1 MPNLKI
7 INKADDSI
15 YIEVFDGELK
25 AALSIG
31 KLSLKC
37 CSLNLNPG
45 QSGECTVKQESVFI
59 TAASTSIPDLLRGT
73 VTLTRGK
80 NVTLKLF
87 VFKSPDSHSLIINAG
102 T

>member
-7 INKADDSI
+7 SNKTADSI

-37 CSLNLNPG
+37 CSLSLNPG
-45 QSGECTVKQESVFI
+45 QSGDCTVKQESVFV
-59 TAASTSIPDLLRGT
+59 TAASTTVPDLLRGT

-80 NVTLKLF
+80 NIALKLC